1 MFGVSV
7 SDEMVSAAAAY
18 ATSFVPRGS
27 AAPLR
32 KVAVVACMDARLDLF
47 ALFGLHIGDAHV
59 LRSAGG
65 TVTDDTLR
73 SLVISQRLLGT
84 RETVLVH
91 HTECGMTSFD
101 DAEFLETLERET
113 GVRPPWVPGSF
124 RDVDSD
130 VHMSLER
137 LRACPWLISTAAR
150 GFVFD
155 VETGRLTEVESAKG
169 GRSLGVSIQRR
180 PSTTL

>member
-1 MFGVSV
+1 MSV
-7 SDEMVSAAAAY
+7 SDEMVAAAAAY
-18 ATSFVPRGS
+18 AEAFVPSGRGAS
-27 AAPLR
+27 PVRQL
-32 KVAVVACMDARLDLF
+32 AVVACMDARLDVF
-47 ALFGLHIGDAHV
+47 ALLGLQVGDAHV
-59 LRSAGG
+59 LRNAGG

-101 DAEFLETLERET
+101 DAEFLETLDRES
-113 GVRPPWVPGSF
+113 GVRPPWVPGAF
-124 RDVDSD
+124 PDAETDVRT
-130 VHMSLER
+130 SLER
-137 LRACPWLISTAAR
+137 IRACPWLISTAAR

-155 VETGRLTEVESAKG
+155 VNTGALTEVESAKG
-169 GRSLGVSIQRR
+169 GRSLGVPIQRR